1 MWCVWKSYFSATKI
15 GFGETLLSQKLFL
28 STFFIS
34 YLSPQF
40 QLLAKEASRIFH
52 RKKKKIDFQFLF
64 LLWPTNNMFIL
75 KEAYFCLSSLNCI
88 NCFLTKETTALLI
101 MKGSFLCEDQYELR
115 SYILRGPGYN
125 HCWTSAV
132 NNLAKCRKC
141 FY

>member
-1 MWCVWKSYFSATKI
+1 MCLEKLFFCYKNRIWRDMTYSEAISFHFFYF
-15 GFGETLLSQKLFL
+15 LSQ
-28 STFFIS
+28 STIPVASKRGIKDIS
-34 YLSPQF
+34 Q
-40 QLLAKEASRIFH
+40 
-52 RKKKKIDFQFLF
+52 KKKKIDFQFLF

-101 MKGSFLCEDQYELR
+101 MKGSFLCEDQYELK